1 MAWYCKIGFNYSL
14 KMKKKFVKSWNR
26 SKQPRKQR
34 KYRYNAPL
42 NIKSKF
48 MGCHLSKELRGKYK
62 KRSITVRKGDSVK
75 VLRGQFKKKTG
86 KIDRV
91 NIKKS
96 KVYITGIEVTK
107 KDGTKALYPIH
118 PSNIIITEL
127 NLDDKKRKKSLE
139 RKK

>member
-1 MAWYCKIGFNYSL
+1 
-14 KMKKKFVKSWNR
+14 MKKKFSRSWNK

-42 NIKSKF
+42 NIKIKF

-62 KRSITVRKGDSVK
+62 KRSITIRKGDSIK
-75 VLRGQFKKKTG
+75 VLRGKFKGKTG

-91 NIKKS
+91 DIKKS
-96 KVYITGIEVTK
+96 KVYITGIDVAK

-118 PSNIIITEL
+118 PSNLVINEL
-127 NLDDKKRKKSLE
+127 NLEDKKRVKSLE
-139 RKK
+139 RI

>member
-1 MAWYCKIGFNYSL
+1 
-14 KMKKKFVKSWNR
+14 MKRKFSKTWIK

-48 MGCHLSKELRGKYK
+48 MGCHLSKELREKYK
-62 KRSITVRKGDSVK
+62 KRSITIRKGDSVK
-75 VLRGQFKKKTG
+75 VLRGQFKGKTG

-91 NIKKS
+91 DIKKS
-96 KVYITGIEVTK
+96 KVYITGIEVAK

-118 PSNIIITEL
+118 PSNLIITEL
-127 NLDDKKRKKSLE
+127 NLEDKKRKKSLE
-139 RKK
+139 RR

>member
-1 MAWYCKIGFNYSL
+1 
-14 KMKKKFVKSWNR
+14 MKRKFSKSWKK

-62 KRSITVRKGDSVK
+62 KRSITIRKGDGIK
-75 VLRGQFKKKTG
+75 VLRGQFKGKTG
-86 KIDRV
+86 KIDIV
-91 NIKKS
+91 DIKKS
-96 KVYITGIEVTK
+96 KVYITGIEVVK

-118 PSNIIITEL
+118 PSNLIITDL
-127 NLDDKKRKKSLE
+127 NLEDKKRKKLVE
-139 RKK
+139 RK

>member
-1 MAWYCKIGFNYSL
+1 
-14 KMKKKFVKSWNR
+14 MKQKFSKTWNK

-48 MGCHLSKELRGKYK
+48 LGSHLSKELRGKYK
-62 KRSITVRKGDSVK
+62 KRSIVIRKGDAVK

-86 KIDRV
+86 KVDRV
-91 NIKKS
+91 DIKKS
-96 KVYITGIEVTK
+96 KVHITGIEVTK

-118 PSNIIITEL
+118 PSNLIITDL

>member
-1 MAWYCKIGFNYSL
+1 
-14 KMKKKFVKSWNR
+14 MKQKFSKTWNR

-42 NIKSKF
+42 STKSKF
-48 MGCHLSKELRGKYK
+48 MGSHLSKELREKYN
-62 KRSITVRKGDSVK
+62 KRSIVIRKGDSVK

-86 KIDRV
+86 KVDRV
-91 NIKKS
+91 DIKKT
-96 KVYITGIEVTK
+96 KVYINGIDITK
-107 KDGTKALYPIH
+107 KDGTKALYPIN
-118 PSNIIITEL
+118 PSNIMITAL

>member
-1 MAWYCKIGFNYSL
+1 
-14 KMKKKFVKSWNR
+14 MKKKFSKNWIK

-48 MGCHLSKELRGKYK
+48 MGCHLSKELREKYK
-62 KRSITVRKGDSVK
+62 KRSITIRKGDSIK

-91 NIKKS
+91 DIKKS
-96 KVYITGIEVTK
+96 KVYITGIEVVK

-118 PSNIIITEL
+118 PSNLIINEL
-127 NLDDKKRKKSLE
+127 NLEDKRRIKRMEK
-139 RKK
+139 R

>member
-1 MAWYCKIGFNYSL
+1 
-14 KMKKKFVKSWNR
+14 MKKKFSKNWIK

-62 KRSITVRKGDSVK
+62 KRSITIRKGDSIK
-75 VLRGQFKKKTG
+75 VLRGQFKGKTG

-91 NIKKS
+91 DIKKS
-96 KVYITGIEVTK
+96 KVYITGIEVVK

-118 PSNIIITEL
+118 PSNLIITDL
-127 NLDDKKRKKSLE
+127 NLEDKKRAKSLE
-139 RKK
+139 RK

>member
-1 MAWYCKIGFNYSL
+1 
-14 KMKKKFVKSWNR
+14 MKKKFVKSWNG

-48 MGCHLSKELRGKYK
+48 LGSHLSKQLREKYK
-62 KRSITVRKGDSVK
+62 KRGIVIRKGDSIK
-75 VLRGQFKKKTG
+75 VLRGQFKGKTG
-86 KIDRV
+86 KIERV
-91 NIKKS
+91 DIKKC
-96 KVYITGIEVTK
+96 KVYITGIEVAK

-118 PSNIIITEL
+118 PSNLVINEL

-139 RKK
+139 RK

>member
-1 MAWYCKIGFNYSL
+1 MAGYCKIGFNYSL

-48 MGCHLSKELRGKYK
+48 LGSHLSKQLREKYK
-62 KRSITVRKGDSVK
+62 KRSIVIRKGDSIK
-75 VLRGQFKKKTG
+75 VLKGQFKGKTG
-86 KIDRV
+86 KIERV
-91 NIKKS
+91 DIKKC
-96 KVYITGIEVTK
+96 KVYITGIEVAK

-118 PSNIIITEL
+118 PSNLVINEL

-139 RKK
+139 RK

>member
-1 MAWYCKIGFNYSL
+1 MAWYCKIGFNNSL

-26 SKQPRKQR
+26 SKQPRKQH

-48 MGCHLSKELRGKYK
+48 LGSHLSKQLREKYK
-62 KRSITVRKGDSVK
+62 KRSIVIRKGDSIK
-75 VLRGQFKKKTG
+75 VLRGQFKGKTG
-86 KIDRV
+86 KIERV
-91 NIKKS
+91 DIKKC
-96 KVYITGIEVTK
+96 KVYITGIEVAK

-118 PSNIIITEL
+118 PSNLIINEL

-139 RKK
+139 RK